1 MVIEPFQGFR
11 DLVCTIPG
19 IGALTADVIIA
30 ETGADMTRFPSS
42 GQVKS
47 TKTRP
52 SNPYLRGA
60 LGTRRCRSR
69 RTPPPTSA
77 PDTPASRHDAGR

>member
-19 IGALTADVIIA
+19 IGALTADVIIV

-52 SNPYLRGA
+52 SNP
-60 LGTRRCRSR
+60 
-69 RTPPPTSA
+69 
-77 PDTPASRHDAGR
+77 